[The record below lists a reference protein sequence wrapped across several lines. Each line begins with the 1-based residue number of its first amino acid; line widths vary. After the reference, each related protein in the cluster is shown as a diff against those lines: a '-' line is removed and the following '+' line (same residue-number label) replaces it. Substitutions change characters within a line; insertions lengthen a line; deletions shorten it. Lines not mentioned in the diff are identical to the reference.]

1 MVAEAHLTTTPQGE
15 RARILVVEDEPL
27 IRELICTQLTQ
38 EGSIPRGASTG
49 EEALALIDRERFDL
63 ILLDMRLPGMS
74 GIEACRQIRA
84 RSDIPVV
91 FVTAAASLQERLEG
105 FDAGADDYVIK
116 PVEIL
121 ELNRRIRAILRRRG
135 GWHETPDELAGPAG
149 VVMHLRAHEARVDER
164 VLDLTPKEFA
174 VLRLMLERRGEVLK
188 TDTLSTEIWGYET
201 FGSRN
206 FVEAHISRLRAK
218 LLQAGANGVIT
229 TVRGIGYVVR

>member
-1 MVAEAHLTTTPQGE
+1 MVAEAHLTTTLQDE

-27 IRELICTQLTQ
+27 IRELICTQLTR
-38 EGSIPRGASTG
+38 EGSVSRGASTG

-63 ILLDMRLPGMS
+63 ILLDIRLPGMS

-91 FVTAAASLQERLEG
+91 FVTAAASLQERLDG

-135 GWHETPDELAGPAG
+135 GRPETPDELAGPAG
-149 VVMHLRAHEARVDER
+149 VVMHLRAHETRVDGR
-164 VLDLTPKEFA
+164 ALDLTPKEFA

-188 TDTLSTEIWGYET
+188 TDTISTEIWGYET

-218 LLQAGANGVIT
+218 LLQAGADGVIT

>member
-1 MVAEAHLTTTPQGE
+1 MVTEAHVSTPLRGE
-15 RARILVVEDEPL
+15 KARILVVEDEPL
-27 IRELICTQLTQ
+27 VRELICTQLTRD
-38 EGSIPRGASTG
+38 GSAPRGASTG

-63 ILLDMRLPGMS
+63 ILLDIRLPGMS

-84 RSDIPVV
+84 RSDVPVV

-135 GWHETPDELAGPAG
+135 GWDETPDALVGPAG
-149 VVMHLRAHEARVDER
+149 VEMHLRAHEARVDDR

-174 VLRLMLERRGEVLK
+174 VLRLMLERRGEVLE
-188 TDTLSTEIWGYET
+188 TDTISTQIWGYET
-201 FGSRN
+201 FDSRN

-218 LLQAGANGVIT
+218 LLQAGADGVIT
-229 TVRGIGYVVR
+229 TVRGIGYVIR

>member
-1 MVAEAHLTTTPQGE
+1 MVAEQHLNTTSMAET
-15 RARILVVEDEPL
+15 ARILVVEDEPL
-27 IRELICTQLTQ
+27 VRELICTQLSRDGTVSQ
-38 EGSIPRGASTG
+38 GASTG

-63 ILLDMRLPGMS
+63 ILLDVRLPGMS

-84 RSDIPVV
+84 RSDVPVV

-105 FDAGADDYVIK
+105 FDAGADDYIIK

-149 VVMHLRAHEARVDER
+149 VVMHLRAHETLIDDRV
-164 VLDLTPKEFA
+164 VDLTPKEFA

-188 TDTLSTEIWGYET
+188 TDTISTQIWGYET

-218 LLQAGANGVIT
+218 LLQAGADGVIT
-229 TVRGIGYVVR
+229 TVRGIGYVIR